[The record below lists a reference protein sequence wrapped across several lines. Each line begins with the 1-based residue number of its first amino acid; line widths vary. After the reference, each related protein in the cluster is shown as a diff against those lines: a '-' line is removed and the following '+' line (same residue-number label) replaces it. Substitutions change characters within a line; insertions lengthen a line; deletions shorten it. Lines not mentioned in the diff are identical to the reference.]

1 MRNTVNDFCYPV
13 NKEEKKWI
21 LFGFDLEGVY
31 YNVPYDSR
39 RNAELAMEEGK
50 KLYPCLVWDIIGI
63 NRKNGDLI
71 D

>member
-21 LFGFDLEGVY
+21 LFGFDLEGIY

-39 RNAELAMEEGK
+39 KNAELAMEEGK
-50 KLYPCLVWDIIGI
+50 KTISLFSLGY
-63 NRKNGDLI
+63 NRNQ
-71 D
+71 

>member
-39 RNAELAMEEGK
+39 KNAEFAMEEGK

-63 NRKNGDLI
+63 NRRSGDLV